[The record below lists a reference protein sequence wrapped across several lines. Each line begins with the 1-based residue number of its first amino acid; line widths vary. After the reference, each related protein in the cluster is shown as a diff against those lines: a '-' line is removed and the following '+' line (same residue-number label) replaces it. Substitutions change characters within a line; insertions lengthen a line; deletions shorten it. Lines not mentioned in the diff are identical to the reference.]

1 MPTALIIEY
10 TTTGPFGADAADADR
25 VLASDIAG
33 EHGLRW
39 KLWIENADEDRSGG
53 VYLFD
58 TEADAERYAEL
69 QRSRLASAGAADI
82 STRFFAVNEP
92 LSRITRGI
100 AI

>member
-1 MPTALIIEY
+1 MTTALIIEY

-39 KLWIENADEDRSGG
+39 KLWIEDAEQDRSGG

-58 TEADAERYAEL
+58 SPADAERYAEL
-69 QRSRLASAGAADI
+69 QRSRLASAGVSDI
-82 STRFFAVNEP
+82 SARFFSVNEP
-92 LSRITRGI
+92 LSQITRGI